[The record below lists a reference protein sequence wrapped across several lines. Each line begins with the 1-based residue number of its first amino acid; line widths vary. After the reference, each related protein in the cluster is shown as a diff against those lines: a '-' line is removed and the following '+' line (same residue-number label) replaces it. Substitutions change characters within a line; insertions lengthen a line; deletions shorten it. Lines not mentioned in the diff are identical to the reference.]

1 MSNTEYLIDD
11 YYKKNIFLDNAKKI
25 IIINQELKLFFDII
39 RESLDL
45 FIENL
50 NYYNHI
56 KSIII
61 SFEYK
66 DNKIEYCLYE
76 DDYESVF
83 IEEKINIINKN
94 GYSFET
100 YTKNYEE
107 KLIKIFDL
115 KSVSIKEFSDFF
127 KDLFACV
134 LVKIL

>member
-1 MSNTEYLIDD
+1 MSNIEYLIDD

-25 IIINQELKLFFDII
+25 IIINQELKVFFDII

-134 LVKIL
+134 PVKIL